1 MNAKIRAAFRRIWAF
16 CPFPRAFLVRRCG
29 QESSRSCRARRPRR
43 AGSNAHVFRKFG
55 RIRSNARPPHVGAGV
70 PDGPAGTGKIRIIL
84 GESAKTPVKAYADS
98 PECFRM
104 GSPCCG
110 TSRTPSPT
118 GKYRGF
124 AGGGSISLVLLPGA
138 PGSAH
143 PASARCGC
151 AGHLMSSKAPSPV
164 PSPSGGGCRPQGR
177 QERENVTGPRR

>member
-1 MNAKIRAAFRRIWAF
+1 MGILPVSTRLSCAALRQRKQPLVQGAPTPGTRQQCPRFPQVRANPQQRKTPA
-16 CPFPRAFLVRRCG
+16 
-29 QESSRSCRARRPRR
+29 CRGRRPRR
-43 AGSNAHVFRKFG
+43 PGRDGQDTHHLE
-55 RIRSNARPPHVGAGV
+55 RIR
-70 PDGPAGTGKIRIIL
+70 
-84 GESAKTPVKAYADS
+84 KTPVKAYADS

-118 GKYRGF
+118 GKYCGF

-177 QERENVTGPRR
+177 PERENVTGPRR